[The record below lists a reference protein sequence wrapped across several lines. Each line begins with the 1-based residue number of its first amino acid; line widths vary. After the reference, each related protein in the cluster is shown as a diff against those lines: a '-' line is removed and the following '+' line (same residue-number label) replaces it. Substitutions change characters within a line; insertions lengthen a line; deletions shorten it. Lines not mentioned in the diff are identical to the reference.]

1 MTASFLVRIYEPIGE
16 EGSTQSMN
24 LKKKNPKC
32 KHHALGK
39 LSLAETKAE
48 VD

>member
-24 LKKKNPKC
+24 LKKKKTKC

-39 LSLAETKAE
+39 LSLAENE
-48 VD
+48 G